1 LKIIMENLFRIN
13 PNEKSTLL
21 PFQIHTMTIQF
32 NTDKNIAGSEKFN
45 SYFSTLIEEALG
57 RFNDKLTRVEAHLSD
72 ENGGKE
78 GPGDKRCVLE
88 ARIEGRQPI
97 AVSNIADTPEKAV
110 EGAIDKL
117 KTSLQTIME
126 KMNNH
131 N

>member
-1 LKIIMENLFRIN
+1 
-13 PNEKSTLL
+13 
-21 PFQIHTMTIQF
+21 MTIQF

-78 GPGDKRCVLE
+78 GPGDKRCLLE

>member
-1 LKIIMENLFRIN
+1 MI
-13 PNEKSTLL
+13 
-21 PFQIHTMTIQF
+21 IQF
-32 NTDKNIAGSEKFN
+32 STDKNISGSEKFN
-45 SYFSTLIEEALG
+45 SYFSTLIEEALV
-57 RFNDKLTRVEAHLSD
+57 RFNEKLTRVEVHLSD

-78 GPGDKRCVLE
+78 GPGDKRCLIE

-97 AVSNIADTPEKAV
+97 AVSNLADTHEKAV

-117 KTSLQTIME
+117 KASLKTIID